1 MFSIEEQ
8 LMKNV
13 QKIESI
19 QKDEQTKIVK
29 SLKN

>member
-1 MFSIEEQ
+1 MFNIEEQ

-19 QKDEQTKIVK
+19 KKDGKTKIHL
-29 SLKN
+29 SFR